1 VGEIST
7 KCYVDIPKIIR
18 ETVKEIGYTRAKYG
32 FDADTCGILV
42 SLDEQS
48 PDIAQGVNE
57 AIESR
62 EGEMDAAEAI
72 GAGDQGMMFG
82 YATNETPEL
91 LPIPFVLATNFLRL
105 LKNHPSHMF
114 RADAKAQVSFDYD
127 SGRITT
133 FLCSVQHSAD
143 VEPADFR
150 GAGTWDGE
158 VSPVFRERLSHA
170 ADLYRAG
177 YAPKILL
184 TGGLDPRNTVTDA
197 EAARR
202 WMLAEGIPESDLL
215 IEEKSRY
222 THENF
227 IYAREIMEREGMK
240 TALVVSDP
248 LHMKRAMLCA
258 RDFGVEGIPSPTPT
272 SRYRTA
278 RTIVPFLIRE
288 TGCMIAYGVWRIFA
302 QPWRK

>member
-1 VGEIST
+1 MKKRRILWITLGILAALLLLSL
-7 KCYVDIPKIIR
+7 IIAAGIVR
-18 ETVKEIGYTRAKYG
+18 DSKRDETRAA
-32 FDADTCGILV
+32 DAILV
-42 SLDEQS
+42 L
-48 PDIAQGVNE
+48 
-57 AIESR
+57 
-62 EGEMDAAEAI
+62 
-72 GAGDQGMMFG
+72 
-82 YATNETPEL
+82 
-91 LPIPFVLATNFLRL
+91 
-105 LKNHPSHMF
+105 
-114 RADAKAQVSFDYD
+114 
-127 SGRITT
+127 
-133 FLCSVQHSAD
+133 
-143 VEPADFR
+143 

-227 IYAREIMEREGMK
+227 VYAREIMEREGMK